1 MRAVARRYA
10 TSIVR
15 YVKANALVIV
25 LLFVLLSLFLELA
38 DDVWRREGFAWDAPL
53 MLGIHRYSRP
63 WLDQVMLWV
72 TRTGSDLAFVF
83 LMTLSAWLLYSGKQ
97 LEALFF
103 IASFVGAV
111 SLNCLLKLL
120 FARPRPEVF
129 PPLVVAHT
137 YSFPSGHTIAAV
149 SLYGLLALYL
159 WHEGLRVL
167 ASFSAS
173 WVLAVAFSRIYLG
186 AHYPSDVL
194 GAMAVGGI
202 WLIVIWKAYARLA
215 RDRETPRG

>member
-1 MRAVARRYA
+1 MKTVARRYA
-10 TSIVR
+10 TSVVR
-15 YVKANALVIV
+15 YAKTNVLAIV
-25 LLFVLLSLFLELA
+25 LLFVLLGLFLELA
-38 DDVWRREGFAWDAPL
+38 GNVWRQEGFAWDAPL

-72 TRTGSDLAFVF
+72 TKTGSDLAFVF
-83 LMTLSAWLLYSGKQ
+83 LMTLSAWLLYSGKR

-111 SLNCLLKLL
+111 SLNYLLKLL

-129 PPLVVAHT
+129 PPLVVART
-137 YSFPSGHTIAAV
+137 YSFPSGHTVAAV

-167 ASFSAS
+167 ASISAS
-173 WVLAVAFSRIYLG
+173 WVLVVGFSRIYLG

-202 WLIVIWKAYARLA
+202 WLIIMWKAYTRLA
-215 RDRETPRG
+215 QDREMPRG